1 MWQHL
6 TQDRPLLW
14 FLYAISLSFCF
25 LMFPTDS
32 LLITACIVPLYFV
45 HTENKPLCS
54 LYDFVSDRG
63 WKDQHGHF
71 NHPLYHTGCRM
82 SWVPSSL
89 SALCKMWSQSWMLFQ
104 ECCWLCHAQR
114 SYSPLLLLSV
124 SSGPALLS
132 AAWLQLML
140 SWHCTCS
147 LSEWGYVS
155 YSFMYLLCQT
165 MLIEWAIWQ
174 NTWRV
179 PSASSL
185 QQLWEKMDIATGT
198 QQSGENLDVVG
209 LGDAKMQR
217 RAGAIFS
224 LFCMCAEFRH
234 KSPVLRA
241 NRVRTLCASYN
252 FALLP
257 HSSKGFITSHCLW
270 TVQSIK
276 VDLCSVDA
284 PHCLLELE
292 TLSAHFR
299 V

>member
-1 MWQHL
+1 M
-6 TQDRPLLW
+6 
-14 FLYAISLSFCF
+14 FLS
-25 LMFPTDS
+25 T
-32 LLITACIVPLYFV
+32 
-45 HTENKPLCS
+45 LCT
-54 LYDFVSDRG
+54 L
-63 WKDQHGHF
+63 KT
-71 NHPLYHTGCRM
+71 N
-82 SWVPSSL
+82 L
-89 SALCKMWSQSWMLFQ
+89 SALCMTLCLIEAERINMAISTTPCITQAVGCPESPPVYQHCVKCGIRA
-104 ECCWLCHAQR
+104 ECCSR
-114 SYSPLLLLSV
+114 SGADSAMPRGVTAPLLLLSV

-132 AAWLQLML
+132 AAWLQLMF
-140 SWHCTCS
+140 SWHFTCS

-155 YSFMYLLCQT
+155 YSLMYLLCQT

-209 LGDAKMQR
+209 LSPPSSLGDAKMQR

-292 TLSAHFR
+292 TLSAHCR